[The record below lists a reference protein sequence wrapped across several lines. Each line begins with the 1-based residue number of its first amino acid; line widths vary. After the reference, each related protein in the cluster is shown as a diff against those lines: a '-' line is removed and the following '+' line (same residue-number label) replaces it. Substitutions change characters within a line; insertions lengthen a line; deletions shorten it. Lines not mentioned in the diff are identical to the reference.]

1 MNKYVVIGVI
11 VIVVMLFFLFNA
23 FLKNAAGGP
32 DNKLLQKYYDELTTN
47 PNSATAYMEIARDN
61 ITAYPKPYDV
71 DKALK
76 DISKAIELD
85 SSLIEAYEL
94 RTMLYYYT
102 LENSEKALNDI
113 NTILELQP
121 DNQFALD
128 LKKDIMS
135 DAQ

>member
-1 MNKYVVIGVI
+1 MG
-11 VIVVMLFFLFNA
+11 
-23 FLKNAAGGP
+23 
-32 DNKLLQKYYDELTTN
+32 
-47 PNSATAYMEIARDN
+47 IARDN
-61 ITAYPKPYDV
+61 IFASPKPYDV

-94 RTMLYYYT
+94 RAMLYYYI